1 MNLTKLSNEEICEF
15 LLNGKKGNALELNPE
30 HSELNKSGFTER
42 IIYKDKNVEIVY
54 SFLEIAKDDI
64 IQQFF
69 IRSNWWGKIKN
80 SFFTL
85 EDFKG
90 KCEERCGV
98 INVDELKNFNVNGN
112 FAPVNN
118 KNEQA
123 KIDVADFASLTLLCQ
138 RKFKTSPSY
147 EVIDIISKSPN
158 SWIKIKVNMPDGKP
172 HYSEGTSK
180 KDAANRFA
188 NIYKFKF

>member
-1 MNLTKLSNEEICEF
+1 MKNLSKLSNEEICEF
-15 LLNGKKGNALELNPE
+15 LLNGKKGDCLELNPE
-30 HSELNKSGFTER
+30 RSELNKTDFTER

-54 SFLEIAKDDI
+54 SYLEIAKDDM

-85 EDFKG
+85 DGFKG
-90 KCEERCGV
+90 KIDERCGV
-98 INVDELKNFNVNGN
+98 INIDELRNFNVNSDSV
-112 FAPVNN
+112 PINN

-123 KIDVADFASLTLLCQ
+123 KIEISDFASLTLLCQ
-138 RKFKTSPSY
+138 RKFKASPSY
-147 EVIDIISKSPN
+147 EVECVISEAPN
-158 SWIKIKVNMPDGKP
+158 SWVKIIIYMPDGSK
-172 HYSEGTSK
+172 HFSEGTSK

-188 NIYKFKF
+188 KTYEI